1 MDYLCLASELI
12 AMRNSRPQ
20 IRFNQTF
27 SKIMKHEVQILNY
40 LMEHDTVVHPKD
52 LSDAFVVSTARI
64 AVVLNH
70 LEQSGLIH
78 RFPDARDNRQV
89 IVTLSEKGVALLEES
104 KKVLTDYVAKILQK
118 MGEDDAAEYIRLQKK
133 LLAVL
138 AEV

>member
-12 AMRNSRPQ
+12 AMWNSRSQ

-27 SKIMKHEVQILNY
+27 SKIMKREILILNY
-40 LMEHDTVVHPKD
+40 VKEHDTVVHPKD

-78 RFPDARDNRQV
+78 RFPDAQDNRQV
-89 IVTLSEKGVALLEES
+89 VVTLSEKGVALLEES
-104 KKVLTDYVAKILQK
+104 KKVLTDYVEKILQK
-118 MGEDDAAEYIRLQKK
+118 MGEDDVAEYIQLQKK
-133 LLAVL
+133 LIAVL
-138 AEV
+138 TEV